1 MTTLSWAMRL
11 GVRVGSGLLIAAAIA
26 IALTVPAP
34 ACDARCHDQTARSA
48 TLEFNC
54 FLIPKS
60 VGQPIGQNAR

>member
-1 MTTLSWAMRL
+1 MRL